1 MEQVQI
7 KTAQDCLNA
16 AESDTLNFPQ
26 IVGNLIAA
34 GFEAYNID
42 FRLSKAFY
50 FLPNSEF
57 VELETHKIP
66 VEIGNDFD
74 VDAIKAAIK
83 EAQQQVDGYTY
94 KGFCEKVMAAG
105 CVGYIVSFVGKR
117 AVYFGRT
124 GETHVEYFPG

>member
-1 MEQVQI
+1 MEQNQI
-7 KTAQDCLNA
+7 DIAHECLKA
-16 AESDTLNFPQ
+16 AENDTLIFPQ
-26 IVGNLIAA
+26 IVGKLIEA
-34 GFEAYNID
+34 GFESYNID
-42 FRLSKAFY
+42 YRLSKAFY
-50 FLPNSEF
+50 FLPNCEV
-57 VELETHKIP
+57 VELETHKVP

-94 KGFCEKVMAAG
+94 KGFCEKIMLAG

-124 GETHVEYFPG
+124 GETHVEHFPK